1 MGWAK
6 ARVEPEDAPK
16 VGATTSCST
25 IPAMRCARTLLFA
38 ALSLIVAS
46 PASATWSIIAVDR
59 ATGAVVIASATCVT
73 QKGLTGFP
81 AKDLRDIQAIVVP
94 GRGVAAAQAGVDSTR
109 ANQKLIFAELQKST
123 PPDQIVTLLKQDPQ
137 IARRQFG
144 ILDLEGRSAGF
155 SGEGNGAVSLDRQ
168 GMVDGTRIHYS
179 IQGNILA
186 SEAVVLKAVEA
197 FVAAKGTVTDRV
209 MAAMEAAD
217 GAGGDRRCSCET
229 GPKLQAPCT
238 AKTAHVAYI
247 LEAAKNDPNG
257 ESYNDGK
264 YALYISVTDQDIT
277 ADEDANPVK
286 TLRMRY
292 NRARKH

>member
-1 MGWAK
+1 MLRRA
-6 ARVEPEDAPK
+6 
-16 VGATTSCST
+16 
-25 IPAMRCARTLLFA
+25 LLIA
-38 ALSLIVAS
+38 ALCSLSSS
-46 PASATWSIIAVDR
+46 PAWATWSIIAVDR
-59 ATGAVVIASATCVT
+59 TKGTVVIASATCVT

-94 GRGVAAAQAGVDSTR
+94 GRGVAAAQAGVDNTR
-109 ANQKLIFAELQKST
+109 ANQRLIFAEIQKGT
-123 PPDQIVTLLKQDPQ
+123 PPDQIITLLKQDPQ

-144 ILDLEGRSAGF
+144 ILDLEGRTAGF
-155 SGEGNGAVSLDRQ
+155 SGQGNGAVSLDRQ
-168 GMVDGTRIHYS
+168 GLVAGTGIHYS

-186 SEAVVLKAVEA
+186 SEAVVLKAVDA
-197 FVAAKGTVTDRV
+197 FVAAKGSVADRV

-264 YALYISVTDQDIT
+264 YTMYISVTDQDIT
-277 ADEDANPVK
+277 PDEDANPVR

-292 NRARKH
+292 DRARRGR